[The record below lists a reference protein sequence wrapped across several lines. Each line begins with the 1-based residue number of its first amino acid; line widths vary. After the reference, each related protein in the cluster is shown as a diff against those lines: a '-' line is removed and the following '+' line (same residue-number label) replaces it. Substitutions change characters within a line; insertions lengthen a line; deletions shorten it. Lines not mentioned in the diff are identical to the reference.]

1 MQVGEGTIYGV
12 ELDVSGQLCALISCP
27 ANLIPAPGQYV
38 FAHKAIDDFQM
49 LMSPLFLLRRTAN
62 GFLSAPP
69 VPESWQPGTS
79 LAMRGPLGKGFK
91 LPGNV
96 RKLALL
102 GMGSTPSRLLAV
114 LELLKVANVAKALFT
129 DKNLTSLPIEI
140 EVHPLAAFSEFHS
153 WADLIL
159 VDLPARMLPDLTDLV
174 GVRSLNELT
183 RESQVLLTTDMPCG
197 AIALC
202 GACAVKTRKGWKLV
216 CKDGPVFN
224 LTDLEL

>member
-1 MQVGEGTIYGV
+1 MQVGEGTIYGI

-27 ANLIPAPGQYV
+27 ANLIPAPGQYIL
-38 FAHKAIDDFQM
+38 AHKAMDDLPM
-49 LMSPLFLLRRTAN
+49 PMPPLFLLRRTSN

-69 VPESWQPGTS
+69 VPESWHPGTS
-79 LAMRGPLGKGFK
+79 LVMRGPLGKGFK

-102 GMGSTPSRLLAV
+102 AMGSTSSRLLAI
-114 LELLKVANVAKALFT
+114 LELLKIGDVAKALFT
-129 DKNLTSLPIEI
+129 DLRLTSLPIEI
-140 EVHPLAAFSEFHS
+140 EVHPLAAFSDFHS

-159 VDLPARMLPDLTDLV
+159 VDLPLEMLPDLADLV
-174 GVRSLNELT
+174 AVRSLNELT

-197 AIALC
+197 AIADC

-216 CKDGPVFN
+216 CKDGPVLN
-224 LTDLEL
+224 LADLEL